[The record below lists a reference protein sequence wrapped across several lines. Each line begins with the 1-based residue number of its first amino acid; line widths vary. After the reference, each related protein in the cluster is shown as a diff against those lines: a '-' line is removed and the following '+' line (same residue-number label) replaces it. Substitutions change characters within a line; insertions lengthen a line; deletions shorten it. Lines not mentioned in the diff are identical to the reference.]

1 MTNHWQRA
9 LAAIL
14 LSIPAALWA
23 EGRTFETD
31 ILRETF
37 GFDEATPG
45 TVDLADLH
53 QGCPARDCIPSID
66 RPRFVGAADADFLAD
81 DDLVLAIEVD
91 TDARAYPTRILN
103 YHEIVND
110 IVAGRPLAIT
120 WCPLCGSGLA
130 FEREF
135 DGGPTEFGVSGVLF
149 NSDLVMYDRRTGTLW
164 DQVRGL
170 GIVGPLTGSR
180 LQPVP
185 LSVTRWGQWR
195 AAHPSTRVLSPD
207 TGHDLDYDVDPYE
220 RYREGAGLMFPVG
233 ATDDR
238 VGPKTVVFGA
248 FVDGQYI
255 AWTERLLA
263 DQRRLEDRLGEREL
277 TVVYGDDGAVVISDA
292 KAGREFVPVRL
303 FWFAWYAF
311 HPETVLR
318 DVDG

>member
-1 MTNHWQRA
+1 MTNTWRRT
-9 LAAIL
+9 LAGIV

-37 GFDEATPG
+37 GFDDSTPG
-45 TVDLADLH
+45 TVALADLH
-53 QGCPARDCIPSID
+53 QGCPARDCIQSID
-66 RPRFVGAADADFLAD
+66 RPHFVAAGDADFLAD
-81 DDLVLAIEVD
+81 DDLVLAIEVG

-110 IVAGRPLAIT
+110 VVGGRPLAVT

-135 DGGPTEFGVSGVLF
+135 DGQATEFGVSGVLF
-149 NSDLVMYDRRTGTLW
+149 NSDLVMYDRRTETLW
-164 DQVRGL
+164 DQVQGR

-180 LQPVP
+180 LQTVP

-195 AAHPSTRVLSPD
+195 AAHPATRVLSPE
-207 TGHDLDYDVDPYE
+207 TGHDLDYAEDPYE
-220 RYREGAGLMFPVG
+220 RYRQGNGLMFPVS

-263 DQRRLEDRLGEREL
+263 GERRLEDRLGERAL
-277 TVVYGDDGAVVISDA
+277 SVTYGEDGAVTVTDPTD
-292 KAGREFVPVRL
+292 GQDFVPIRL